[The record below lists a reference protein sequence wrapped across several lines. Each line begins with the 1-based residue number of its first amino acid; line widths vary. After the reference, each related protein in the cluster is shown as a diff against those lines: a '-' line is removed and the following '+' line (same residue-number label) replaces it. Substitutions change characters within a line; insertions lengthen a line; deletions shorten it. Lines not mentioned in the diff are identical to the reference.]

1 MEDTFEFISIVLAIW
16 GILEII
22 LFFKVW
28 AMTDN
33 VEKLK
38 NKFIEGSNNDEYE
51 LFVNMDIISSVRAL
65 YYLNKKEEAYELL
78 NKYLYYKITY
88 FAKFEVNKRID
99 GVDYSYVKGVFC
111 NSDEWINNCYREVIL
126 LYKALERDIPD
137 NLAPFDYE
145 EYLKF
150 GKE

>member
-1 MEDTFEFISIVLAIW
+1 MNDTFTFIAVVLAIW

-28 AMTDN
+28 MMTDN

-38 NKFIEGSNNDEYE
+38 NRFVEGSNNNERE
-51 LFVNMDIISSVRAL
+51 LFVNMDIRSSVRTL

-78 NKYLYYKITY
+78 NKYLYYIITY
-88 FAKFEVNKRID
+88 FSSHEVYKRID
-99 GVDYSYVKGVFC
+99 GKDYSYIKGILYS
-111 NSDEWINNCYREVIL
+111 SDEWINNCYREVIL
-126 LYKALERDIPD
+126 LYKALGRDVPD
-137 NLAPFDYE
+137 YLAPFDYE

>member
-1 MEDTFEFISIVLAIW
+1 MENTFEFISIVLAIW

-28 AMTDN
+28 TMTDN

-38 NKFIEGSNNDEYE
+38 NKFIEGSNNNECE

-65 YYLNKKEEAYELL
+65 YYLNKKEEAYGLL
-78 NKYLYYKITY
+78 NKYLYYIITY
-88 FAKFEVNKRID
+88 FSSHEVYKRIE
-99 GVDYSYVKGVFC
+99 GKDYSYIKGKLYS
-111 NSDEWINNCYREVIL
+111 SDEWINNCYRQVIL
-126 LYKALERDIPD
+126 LYKALGRDIPD

-145 EYLKF
+145 GYLKF